1 MVRSGIWVCAG
12 VGLLLL
18 QACDE
23 GLRFPAGAG
32 PEQEIAAAARGA
44 GAEGAP
50 VAPLRVDLAGGFD
63 AALRSAVRQSPA
75 YGAALRRA
83 EEARLGIAVA
93 ASAERPQISAG
104 GTLGAVIEG
113 PGDRN
118 ATTAGAGVD
127 LSLSQL
133 LYDGGETAAGI
144 GAAQA
149 RALGAVSEV
158 AIEGNAR
165 ALEAGVAWV
174 DLWRARTQQDE
185 IAARLNDIGPLVAQ
199 LDRLTSAGMI
209 DRGALL
215 GVERAV
221 IGLELE
227 REQLMAQQRDAEA
240 RFRRHFGAV
249 PATLS
254 RPPGPPAI
262 AALERQEAALGDA
275 PRLMAGAAA
284 IVALDRQLEGA
295 QARLK
300 PRLGL
305 RSGLRSPIS
314 ASDEPDLTAGIY
326 LQHVF
331 GDGGRRQ
338 AEIETLAARAA
349 AARADLEDAR
359 AAGRSGFEAALSSY
373 RALIAAQT
381 ALARQIDL
389 LGTERTTLRSQLASG
404 QANLSQLID
413 VEVNHFRAVNQSIA
427 NEAQMIS
434 TALRIEAETGSL
446 AKRLRIP
453 TE

>member
-1 MVRSGIWVCAG
+1 MGRSGIFIFAG
-12 VGLLLL
+12 FGLLLL
-18 QACDE
+18 QGCDE
-23 GLRFPAGAG
+23 GLRFPTGPG
-32 PEQEIAAAARGA
+32 PEDAIAAAARGEA
-44 GAEGAP
+44 PEGAA
-50 VAPLRVDLAGGFD
+50 VAPVKVDLAGGFD
-63 AALRSAVRQSPA
+63 ASLRAAVRQSPS
-75 YGAALRRA
+75 YAAAQRRA
-83 EEARLGIAVA
+83 EEARLGIAA
-93 ASAERPQISAG
+93 ATSAERPQISAG
-104 GTLGAVIEG
+104 GTLGAVIEA

-118 ATTAGAGVD
+118 ATTTGAGLD

-133 LYDGGETAAGI
+133 IYDGGETAAGI

-149 RALGAVSEV
+149 RAIGAVSEV
-158 AIEGNAR
+158 SIEANAR
-165 ALEAGVAWV
+165 ALEAGSAWI
-174 DLWRARTQQDE
+174 DLWRARTQQEE
-185 IAARLNDIGPLVAQ
+185 IAARLADIGPLVAQ

-209 DRGALL
+209 DRSALL

-249 PATLS
+249 PATLA

-262 AALERQEAALGDA
+262 AALARQEAALGDA

-284 IVALDRQLEGA
+284 IVALDRQLEAA

-300 PRLGL
+300 PKVGL
-305 RSGLRSPIS
+305 RTGLRSPIS
-314 ASDEPDLTAGIY
+314 ASDDPDLTAGIY

-338 AEIETLAARAA
+338 AEIETLTARAA

-359 AAGRSGFEAALSSY
+359 ATGRAAFEAALSSY
-373 RALIAAQT
+373 RALIAAQA
-381 ALARQIDL
+381 ALARQIEL
-389 LGTERTTLRSQLASG
+389 LGAERTTLRSQLASG

-413 VEVNHFRAVNQSIA
+413 VEVNHYRAVTQSIA

-434 TALRIEAETGSL
+434 TALRIEAETGAL
-446 AKRLRIP
+446 AKRLRIAA
-453 TE
+453 E